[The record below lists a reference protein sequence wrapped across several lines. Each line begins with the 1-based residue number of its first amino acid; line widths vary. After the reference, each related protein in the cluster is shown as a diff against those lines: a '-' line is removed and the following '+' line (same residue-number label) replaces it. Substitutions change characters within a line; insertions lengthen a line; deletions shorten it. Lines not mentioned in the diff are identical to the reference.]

1 MDAISGTK
9 TPVIT
14 LNDIQQPDSK
24 PVKTAESG
32 GKTPVEMG
40 HSPVKNTV
48 ISGDSGIAL
57 PKPPADGKDSSV
69 LDTISSSL
77 ADLQSLLSSVKDA
90 KEQISNKLSEM
101 TNFAS
106 VDNLKSS
113 AGELNL
119 SSNWQMAFSVISGVL
134 SVGTMVL
141 NNVSAYQ
148 DHIAAQQENA
158 LSSGIE
164 KTQSDIAKTTEALK
178 DPALTAES
186 KKALDEQLSALN
198 TSLASQQDALAE
210 LMAGT
215 ETRKAWTELAL
226 NLMQGTSGFISDNLI
241 SGGTEEI
248 QPETESV
255 KEEGGTLSV
264 LDDIISKSESVLEK
278 AKNNMAAADD
288 FPYIPAKA

>member
-106 VDNLKSS
+106 VDNLQSS

-241 SGGTEEI
+241 SGGTEE
-248 QPETESV
+248 
-255 KEEGGTLSV
+255 GDTLSV

-278 AKNNMAAADD
+278 AKNNMAAADA

>member
-1 MDAISGTK
+1 
-9 TPVIT
+9 
-14 LNDIQQPDSK
+14 
-24 PVKTAESG
+24 
-32 GKTPVEMG
+32 MG

-48 ISGDSGIAL
+48 IGGDSGIAL

-69 LDTISSSL
+69 LDSISSSL

-90 KEQISNKLSEM
+90 KAQISSKLSEI

-106 VDNLKSS
+106 VDNLKTS

-186 KKALDEQLSALN
+186 KKALDEQLAALN

-241 SGGTEEI
+241 SGGTEE
-248 QPETESV
+248 
-255 KEEGGTLSV
+255 GDTLSV

-278 AKNNMAAADD
+278 AKNNMAAADA
-288 FPYIPAKA
+288 FPYIPPKA

>member
-141 NNVSAYQ
+141 SNVSAYQ

-241 SGGTEEI
+241 SGGTEE
-248 QPETESV
+248 
-255 KEEGGTLSV
+255 GDTLSV

-278 AKNNMAAADD
+278 AKNNMAAADA

>member
-32 GKTPVEMG
+32 GKTRVEMG

-106 VDNLKSS
+106 VDNLKAS

-141 NNVSAYQ
+141 SNVSAYQ

-241 SGGTEEI
+241 SGGTEE
-248 QPETESV
+248 
-255 KEEGGTLSV
+255 GDTLSV

-278 AKNNMAAADD
+278 AKNNMAAADA

>member
-48 ISGDSGIAL
+48 IGGDSGIAL

-90 KEQISNKLSEM
+90 KAQISNKLSEM

-119 SSNWQMAFSVISGVL
+119 SSNWQMVFSVISGVL

-141 NNVSAYQ
+141 SNVSAYQ

-178 DPALTAES
+178 DPGLTAES
-186 KKALDEQLSALN
+186 KKALDEQLAALN
-198 TSLASQQDALAE
+198 TSLESQQDALAE

-226 NLMQGTSGFISDNLI
+226 NLMQGTSGFISDNLV
-241 SGGTEEI
+241 SGGTEEGD
-248 QPETESV
+248 S
-255 KEEGGTLSV
+255 LSV

-278 AKNNMAAADD
+278 AKNNMAAADA

>member
-1 MDAISGTK
+1 MDAISGAK

-24 PVKTAESG
+24 PVKTDGPGE
-32 GKTPVEMG
+32 KTPVEMG
-40 HSPVKNTV
+40 HAPVRNTV
-48 ISGDSGIAL
+48 ISGDSSIAL
-57 PKPPADGKDSSV
+57 PKPSADGKDS
-69 LDTISSSL
+69 TIFNTILSSL

-141 NNVSAYQ
+141 SNVSAYQ

-158 LSSGIE
+158 LNSGIE

-226 NLMQGTSGFISDNLI
+226 NLMQGTSGFISDNLV
-241 SGGTEEI
+241 SGGTEE
-248 QPETESV
+248 
-255 KEEGGTLSV
+255 GDTLSV

-278 AKNNMAAADD
+278 AKNNMAAADA

>member
-106 VDNLKSS
+106 VDNLKAS

-198 TSLASQQDALAE
+198 TSLESQQDALAE

-255 KEEGGTLSV
+255 KEEGDTLSV

-278 AKNNMAAADD
+278 AKNNMAAADA
-288 FPYIPAKA
+288 FPYIPPKA

>member
-1 MDAISGTK
+1 MDAISVAK

-24 PVKTAESG
+24 PVKAAGPG
-32 GKTPVEMG
+32 GKTPMEVG
-40 HSPVKNTV
+40 FSPVKNTV

-69 LDTISSSL
+69 LDAISSSL

-141 NNVSAYQ
+141 SNVSAYQ

-158 LSSGIE
+158 LNSGIE

-198 TSLASQQDALAE
+198 TSLVSQQDALAE

-241 SGGTEEI
+241 SGSTEE
-248 QPETESV
+248 
-255 KEEGGTLSV
+255 GDTLSV

-278 AKNNMAAADD
+278 AKNNMAAADA

>member
-40 HSPVKNTV
+40 HAPVKNTV

-141 NNVSAYQ
+141 SNVSAYQ

-241 SGGTEEI
+241 SGGTEE
-248 QPETESV
+248 
-255 KEEGGTLSV
+255 GDTLSV

-278 AKNNMAAADD
+278 AKNNMAAADA

>member
-106 VDNLKSS
+106 VDNLKAS

-255 KEEGGTLSV
+255 KEEGDTLSV

-278 AKNNMAAADD
+278 AKNNMAAADA

>member
-24 PVKTAESG
+24 PVKTAGPG
-32 GKTPVEMG
+32 GKTPMEVG

-48 ISGDSGIAL
+48 ISGDSSIAL
-57 PKPPADGKDSSV
+57 PKPQADGKDSSV
-69 LDTISSSL
+69 LDAISSSL

-141 NNVSAYQ
+141 SNVSAYQ

-158 LSSGIE
+158 LNSGIE

-178 DPALTAES
+178 DPGLTAES

-241 SGGTEEI
+241 SGGTEE
-248 QPETESV
+248 
-255 KEEGGTLSV
+255 GDTLSV

-278 AKNNMAAADD
+278 AKNNMAAADA

>member
-48 ISGDSGIAL
+48 IGGDSGIAL

-90 KEQISNKLSEM
+90 KAQISNKLSEM

-113 AGELNL
+113 ADELNL

-178 DPALTAES
+178 DPGLTAES
-186 KKALDEQLSALN
+186 KKALDEQLAALN
-198 TSLASQQDALAE
+198 TSLESQQDALAE

-241 SGGTEEI
+241 SGGTEE
-248 QPETESV
+248 
-255 KEEGGTLSV
+255 GDTLSV

-278 AKNNMAAADD
+278 AKNNMAAADA

>member
-1 MDAISGTK
+1 MDAISVAK

-24 PVKTAESG
+24 PVKTAGPG
-32 GKTPVEMG
+32 GKTPMEVG
-40 HSPVKNTV
+40 FSPVKNTV

-69 LDTISSSL
+69 LDAISSSL
-77 ADLQSLLSSVKDA
+77 ADLKSLLSSVKDA

-158 LSSGIE
+158 LNSGIE

-241 SGGTEEI
+241 SGSTEE
-248 QPETESV
+248 
-255 KEEGGTLSV
+255 GDTLSV

-278 AKNNMAAADD
+278 AKNNMAAADA

>member
-106 VDNLKSS
+106 VDNLKAS

-241 SGGTEEI
+241 SGGTEE
-248 QPETESV
+248 
-255 KEEGGTLSV
+255 GDTLSV

-278 AKNNMAAADD
+278 AKHNMAAADA

>member
-106 VDNLKSS
+106 VDNLKAS

-241 SGGTEEI
+241 SGSTEE
-248 QPETESV
+248 
-255 KEEGGTLSV
+255 GDTLSV

-278 AKNNMAAADD
+278 AKHNMAAADA

>member
-1 MDAISGTK
+1 MDAISGIK

-24 PVKTAESG
+24 LVKTAESG

-48 ISGDSGIAL
+48 IGGDSGIAL

-69 LDTISSSL
+69 LDSISSSL

-90 KEQISNKLSEM
+90 KEQISNKLSEI

-106 VDNLKSS
+106 VDNLKAS

-141 NNVSAYQ
+141 SNVSAYQ

-158 LSSGIE
+158 LNSGIE

-178 DPALTAES
+178 DPGLTAEG
-186 KKALDEQLSALN
+186 KKALDEQLAALN
-198 TSLASQQDALAE
+198 TSLESQQDALAE

-226 NLMQGTSGFISDNLI
+226 NLMQGASGFISDNLL
-241 SGGTEEI
+241 SGGTEE
-248 QPETESV
+248 
-255 KEEGGTLSV
+255 GDTLSV

-278 AKNNMAAADD
+278 AKNNMAAADA

>member
-1 MDAISGTK
+1 MDAISVAK

-24 PVKTAESG
+24 PVKTAGPG
-32 GKTPVEMG
+32 GKTPMEVG
-40 HSPVKNTV
+40 FSPVKNTV

-69 LDTISSSL
+69 LDAISSSL

-119 SSNWQMAFSVISGVL
+119 SSNWQMVFSVISGVL

-141 NNVSAYQ
+141 SNVSAYQ

-158 LSSGIE
+158 LNSGIE

-241 SGGTEEI
+241 SGSTEE
-248 QPETESV
+248 
-255 KEEGGTLSV
+255 GDTLSV

-278 AKNNMAAADD
+278 AKNNMAAADA

>member
-106 VDNLKSS
+106 VDNLKAS

-241 SGGTEEI
+241 SGGTEE
-248 QPETESV
+248 
-255 KEEGGTLSV
+255 GDTLSV

-278 AKNNMAAADD
+278 AKNNMAAADA

>member
-40 HSPVKNTV
+40 HSLVKNTV

-141 NNVSAYQ
+141 SNVSAYQ

-241 SGGTEEI
+241 SGGTEE
-248 QPETESV
+248 
-255 KEEGGTLSV
+255 GDTLSV

-278 AKNNMAAADD
+278 AKNNMAAADA

>member
-141 NNVSAYQ
+141 SNVSAYQ

-198 TSLASQQDALAE
+198 TLLASQQDALAE

-241 SGGTEEI
+241 SGGTEE
-248 QPETESV
+248 
-255 KEEGGTLSV
+255 GDTLSV

-278 AKNNMAAADD
+278 AKNNMAAADA

>member
-14 LNDIQQPDSK
+14 LNDIQQRDSK

-141 NNVSAYQ
+141 SNVSAYQ

-241 SGGTEEI
+241 SGGTEE
-248 QPETESV
+248 
-255 KEEGGTLSV
+255 GDTLSV

-278 AKNNMAAADD
+278 AKNNMAAADA

>member
-141 NNVSAYQ
+141 SNVSAYQ

-158 LSSGIE
+158 LSCGIE

-241 SGGTEEI
+241 SGGTEE
-248 QPETESV
+248 
-255 KEEGGTLSV
+255 GDTLSV

-278 AKNNMAAADD
+278 AKNNMAAADA

>member
-106 VDNLKSS
+106 VDNLKAS

-178 DPALTAES
+178 DPALTTES

-241 SGGTEEI
+241 SGGTEE
-248 QPETESV
+248 
-255 KEEGGTLSV
+255 GDTLSV

>member
-148 DHIAAQQENA
+148 DHIAAKQENA

-178 DPALTAES
+178 DPALTTES

-241 SGGTEEI
+241 SGGTEE
-248 QPETESV
+248 
-255 KEEGGTLSV
+255 GDTLSV

>member
-57 PKPPADGKDSSV
+57 PKPPADDKDSSV

-141 NNVSAYQ
+141 SNVSAYQ

-241 SGGTEEI
+241 SGGTEE
-248 QPETESV
+248 
-255 KEEGGTLSV
+255 GDTLSV

-278 AKNNMAAADD
+278 AKNNMAAADA

>member
-241 SGGTEEI
+241 SGGTEE
-248 QPETESV
+248 
-255 KEEGGTLSV
+255 GDTLSV

-278 AKNNMAAADD
+278 AKNNMAAADA

>member
-48 ISGDSGIAL
+48 IGGDSGIAL
-57 PKPPADGKDSSV
+57 PKPP
-69 LDTISSSL
+69 
-77 ADLQSLLSSVKDA
+77 
-90 KEQISNKLSEM
+90 
-101 TNFAS
+101 
-106 VDNLKSS
+106 

-141 NNVSAYQ
+141 SNVSAYQ

-158 LSSGIE
+158 LNSGIE

-178 DPALTAES
+178 DPGLTAES
-186 KKALDEQLSALN
+186 KKALDEQLAALN

-226 NLMQGTSGFISDNLI
+226 NLMQGASGFISDNLI
-241 SGGTEEI
+241 SGGTEE
-248 QPETESV
+248 
-255 KEEGGTLSV
+255 GDTLSV

-278 AKNNMAAADD
+278 AKNNMAAADT
-288 FPYIPAKA
+288 FPYIPPKA